1 MGLDRSDAPQRIP
14 GRGIPAGARAR
25 IAFTELVTQ
34 KARGE
39 CNALSQDLAVA
50 RVAEIEIG
58 VADRHR
64 QAVDVIRDPIVADDD
79 NFLGRR
85 LDCDRCWLND
95 DWCGLNDYGRRLN
108 YDWRRLNYHW
118 CRLSQHGRGRSQR
131 CDTE

>member
-1 MGLDRSDAPQRIP
+1 MSLDRSDAPQRIL
-14 GRGIPAGARAR
+14 GRGIPAGARAG

-39 CNALSQDLAVA
+39 CNALSQDLSIA

-64 QAVDVIRDPIVADDD
+64 QTVDVIGNPIVADDD

-85 LDCDRCWLND
+85 LNYDWCRLND
-95 DWCGLNDYGRRLN
+95 HRCRLN
-108 YDWRRLNYHW
+108 YHWRRLNHHW

-131 CDTE
+131 CDE